1 MKAALISIDGLGY
14 DDLPVFSRTE
24 SLGRLISSAQIA
36 RSEAITPAQTYPC
49 HASILSGCYPEHT
62 GVVDNLSHPRRLWQ
76 WWRSAINVPILTD
89 HAAAAGLATAS
100 VCFPMTAGAAMDYL
114 VPEIWTEREGDDPDP
129 VFRPACSEKGYAYY
143 ERHKGKLDWMRTP
156 GMDLFAASA
165 FVDIVREKRPDLA
178 LLHLS
183 YLDHQKHLHGPSASS
198 VPHAVAFIDNLMAD
212 VLEALDDEYAVF
224 IVGDHGHRMQE
235 RPLSV
240 SIDGIEV
247 HPTGMSAEIYL
258 DGMGEEEAY
267 ESLVSTP
274 GVRKV
279 FRKHELSQIHLPS
292 SFDLLV
298 LAEDGYAFSQSG
310 SVTPSGHGYAGFE
323 GPYPP
328 FIAYNLPYGFKRTE
342 CSLVDEAPT
351 VLRALGIDMPGC
363 DGSSLI

>member
-1 MKAALISIDGLGY
+1 MIPAFA
-14 DDLPVFSRTE
+14 V
-24 SLGRLISSAQIA
+24 GRSQEL
-36 RSEAITPAQTYPC
+36 
-49 HASILSGCYPEHT
+49 
-62 GVVDNLSHPRRLWQ
+62 
-76 WWRSAINVPILTD
+76 
-89 HAAAAGLATAS
+89 
-100 VCFPMTAGAAMDYL
+100 M
-114 VPEIWTEREGDDPDP
+114 
-129 VFRPACSEKGYAYY
+129 
-143 ERHKGKLDWMRTP
+143 
-156 GMDLFAASA
+156 
-165 FVDIVREKRPDLA
+165 LA
-178 LLHLS
+178 LEEGFRN
-183 YLDHQKHLHGPSASS
+183 QRIPQCK
-198 VPHAVAFIDNLMAD
+198 
-212 VLEALDDEYAVF
+212 
-224 IVGDHGHRMQE
+224 
-235 RPLSV
+235 
-240 SIDGIEV
+240 
-247 HPTGMSAEIYL
+247 IYL